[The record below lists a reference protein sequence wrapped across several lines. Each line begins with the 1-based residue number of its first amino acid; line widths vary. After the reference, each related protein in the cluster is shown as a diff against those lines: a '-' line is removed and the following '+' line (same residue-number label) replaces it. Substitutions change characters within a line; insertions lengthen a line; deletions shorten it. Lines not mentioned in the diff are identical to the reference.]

1 MKITVKLL
9 KAKGACAEQVAIFKT
24 LFPNGVEPTE
34 ALCLAHAQ
42 TFGWHWA
49 AANLLPAPARKA
61 YNEAFAT
68 AEKAY
73 NEAVAIAFG
82 RAVENL

>member
-34 ALCLAHAQ
+34 ELCLAHAQ
-42 TFGWHWA
+42 TFGWDWA
-49 AANLLPAPARKA
+49 AANLLPALASKAYDEADAHAPKAYDEAVAPARKA
-61 YNEAFAT
+61 
-68 AEKAY
+68 
-73 NEAVAIAFG
+73 
-82 RAVENL
+82 